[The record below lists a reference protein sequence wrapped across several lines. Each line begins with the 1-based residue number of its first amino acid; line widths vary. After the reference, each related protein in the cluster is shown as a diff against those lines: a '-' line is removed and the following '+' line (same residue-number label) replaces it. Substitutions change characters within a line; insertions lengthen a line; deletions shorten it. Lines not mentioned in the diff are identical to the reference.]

1 MTSARCVLQDPEI
14 GQQAGLA
21 SMETLDDSVG
31 EKMEKL
37 TNGEDGME
45 SVKLDTEVWNVTL
58 PIVQDKDVSNN

>member
-1 MTSARCVLQDPEI
+1 MLLQDPEI

-21 SMETLDDSVG
+21 SMETLDDSLG

-45 SVKLDTEVWNVTL
+45 SVKLDTEVW
-58 PIVQDKDVSNN
+58 DVMLHLYQA